1 MPTVFCL
8 PEAIIQKQCQ
18 EGIIVSIEATV
29 ITEHKSDID
38 SMYNKHKELWTI
50 ITHSKLYV
58 LKIMS
63 GQIQLY
69 DDGYDSASL
78 AAVGSYGDF
87 TIAFIKH
94 ILWTG
99 GATLNICANYL
110 CMYGIACIRL
120 DRPRRRSSF
129 YIIVTLIT
137 LFPTVVMI
145 KKFGYITHKPRVVTC
160 VTGGCHNDNL
170 RTINANNFNI
180 YRVPAHRGS
189 FLPVHPGNHYEFT
202 GRIYELPVVVIA
214 RFSSS
219 IGNDLLADVC
229 IVVFPAMI

>member
-1 MPTVFCL
+1 MIYKTSTELIKYILILLSRTTRWNIYRMPTVFCL

-50 ITHSKLYV
+50 VTHSKLYL

-63 GQIQLY
+63 GQVQLY

-78 AAVGSYGDF
+78 AAVGSYGYF

-110 CMYGIACIRL
+110 CRYGIIDC
-120 DRPRRRSSF
+120 PRRRSPF
-129 YIIVTLIT
+129 YIIVTPIT

-145 KKFGYITHKPRVVTC
+145 KKFGYITHKPRDKCRQLC
-160 VTGGCHNDNL
+160 VFASIWPLMCGD
-170 RTINANNFNI
+170 
-180 YRVPAHRGS
+180 RVIS
-189 FLPVHPGNHYEFT
+189 V
-202 GRIYELPVVVIA
+202 
-214 RFSSS
+214 
-219 IGNDLLADVC
+219 
-229 IVVFPAMI
+229 